1 MDCSYVNKIIEKY
14 SKNGQ
19 LTQNEKTAYSNLSQT
34 LNNWFNRTYN
44 RYSYYPK
51 MSIQQSG
58 SRAKGTAIKGKSDM
72 DMFLSIE
79 DPNNEK
85 TLQTY
90 YDEVYVFLKDEGYAV
105 RKQNASIGL
114 KYYGCDI
121 DVVPAKKV
129 NSQSYIRY
137 NDHYLW
143 SNKHKCRM
151 LTNIQKHIDM
161 VRNSGVQKEIMLLKV
176 WRENHSLD
184 FPSIYI
190 EQLCIEKLSKNNQYN
205 LADNFWQMLHYI
217 SDNIENK
224 RVVDPSNCNN
234 IISDSLTNSE
244 KRQIANQAQGSLGQK
259 YWKDILW

>member
-14 SKNGQ
+14 NKNGQ
-19 LTQNEKTAYSNLSQT
+19 LMQNEKTAYSNLSQT
-34 LNNWFNRTYN
+34 LNNWFNRMYN

-90 YDEVYVFLKDEGYAV
+90 YDEVYVFLKNEGYIV
-105 RKQNASIGL
+105 RKQNVSIGL
-114 KYYGCDI
+114 KYYDCDI

-143 SNKHKCRM
+143 SNKQQSRM
-151 LTNIQKHIDM
+151 LTNIQKHIDI
-161 VRNSGVQKEIMLLKV
+161 VQKSKVKKEIMLLKI
-176 WRENHSLD
+176 WRENHELD

-190 EQLCIEKLSKNNQYN
+190 EQLCVEELRKNNQYN
-205 LADNFWQMLHYI
+205 LADNFWHMLHYI
-217 SDNIENK
+217 ADNIENK

-234 IISDSLTNSE
+234 IISDSLTSAEKRAIANHANNSLSE
-244 KRQIANQAQGSLGQK
+244 K
-259 YWKDILW
+259 YWGNIIW

>member
-90 YDEVYVFLKDEGYAV
+90 YDEVYVFLKDEGYTV
-105 RKQNASIGL
+105 RKQNVSIGL

-137 NDHYLW
+137 FVYD
-143 SNKHKCRM
+143 
-151 LTNIQKHIDM
+151 
-161 VRNSGVQKEIMLLKV
+161 
-176 WRENHSLD
+176 
-184 FPSIYI
+184 
-190 EQLCIEKLSKNNQYN
+190 
-205 LADNFWQMLHYI
+205 
-217 SDNIENK
+217 
-224 RVVDPSNCNN
+224 
-234 IISDSLTNSE
+234 
-244 KRQIANQAQGSLGQK
+244 RQ
-259 YWKDILW
+259 